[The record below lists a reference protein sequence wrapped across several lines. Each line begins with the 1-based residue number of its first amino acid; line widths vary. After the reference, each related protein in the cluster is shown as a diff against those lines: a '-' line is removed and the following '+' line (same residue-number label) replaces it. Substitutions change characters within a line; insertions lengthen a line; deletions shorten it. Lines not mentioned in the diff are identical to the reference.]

1 MGLYN
6 LDRIFYP
13 KSIAVIGASEKKGSI
28 GHALMKNL
36 VDGAFEGDLIPIHPK
51 YKTIFGIEAFP
62 SLADTTTSIDLA
74 VIASPIR
81 YVPDIINDCIS
92 SGAGG
97 AVIIS
102 AGGKEI
108 GEEGKK
114 IEEKIRNNARKGGLR
129 ILGPNCLGII
139 HPLQRMNA
147 SFATEMPKP
156 GRLAFVSQSGAIC
169 TAILDLAFQ
178 ENIGFSHFV
187 SMGSMLDVDFGD
199 MIDYLGNDSKVG
211 SIILYIESL
220 TSHRKF
226 LSAARAVSRVKPI
239 LVLKSGRSAAGARAA
254 ASHTGAMAGE
264 DAVFDAAFKRAGIV
278 RVDTIEELFNCAE
291 LMAKQPRPKTS
302 DLVIITNGGGPG
314 VMAADALA
322 RFGTEPSPLKPETLK
337 VLDTILPQY
346 WSRSNPIDMLG
357 DATADRFVKT
367 IEACAKDKTIGGIM
381 VIMAPQALSD
391 PGDVAESIVKSVSG
405 KNIPVFT
412 SWMGGKAMAR
422 GVDILNQAGIPTY
435 ETPEKAVRAFLY
447 MVSYSRNL
455 ELLREIPPRFST
467 EIKYDRARAADLIEK
482 GFNAN
487 HDGVISEEIAR
498 EILESYG
505 IKPNP
510 VQIASSEEEV
520 IKIAKNMGY
529 PLVMKI
535 LSPDITHKTEVGGVH
550 LDLRSEQD
558 VRIAYST
565 ILENVRLYRPDA
577 VVSGVTLQ
585 RYIDHPDYEIL
596 IGAKRDD
603 NFGPVIL
610 FGMGGIFTEVLKDR
624 AIGLPPLNRLLAS
637 RLMEETKAF
646 HLLKG
651 FRNKPAAKMELLE
664 EILVRLAQLVM
675 DFPEIA
681 ELDMNPVTVKNGT
694 PIVLDSRIILKPCG
708 KPCPQ
713 HLVIS
718 PYPVHHERHEE
729 TRTGEKIFVR
739 PIQPEDAPLLVEL
752 FNTLSPTTIYFRFFR
767 HVRSLTPEMLARFT
781 QIDYD
786 REIAL
791 IAFPEEPGKNR
802 ILGVSR
808 IISHPDGRDAEFAI
822 VIGDPWQGKGIGA
835 VLLLNALRIAK
846 QQGIE
851 KVWGAVLP
859 DNIYM
864 RKLGRRLG
872 FHVMFDK
879 ESELYHLSIDLK
891 AARL

>member
-1 MGLYN
+1 MGLFN
-6 LDRIFYP
+6 LDRIFFP
-13 KSIAVIGASEKKGSI
+13 NSIAVIGASEKIGSI

-36 VDGAFEGDLIPIHPK
+36 VDGAFEGVLIPVHPK
-51 YKTIFGIEAFP
+51 YKRIFGIQAFP
-62 SLADTTTSIDLA
+62 SLSDSHVSADLV
-74 VIASPIR
+74 VIASPMR
-81 YVPDIINDCIS
+81 YVPDIINECS
-92 SGAGG
+92 SAGAGG
-97 AVIIS
+97 AIIIS

-108 GEEGKK
+108 GEEGEK
-114 IEEKIRNNARKGGLR
+114 IEEKIQQNARKGSLR

-139 HPLQRMNA
+139 HPVQRINA

-187 SMGSMLDVDFGD
+187 SMGSMLDIDFGD
-199 MIDYLGNDSKVG
+199 MIDYLGNDPKVG

-220 TSHRKF
+220 TNHRKF

-239 LVLKSGRSAAGARAA
+239 VVLKSGRSAAGARAA

-264 DAVFDAAFKRAGIV
+264 DAVFDAAFERAGIV

-291 LMAKQPRPKTS
+291 LMAKQPRPKTPN
-302 DLVIITNGGGPG
+302 LVIITNGGGPG

-322 RFGTEPSPLKPETLK
+322 RFRVEPFPLKPETRK
-337 VLDTILPQY
+337 ALDSILPRY
-346 WSRSNPIDMLG
+346 WSKSNPIDMLG
-357 DATADRFVKT
+357 DATAERYVQT
-367 IEACAKDKTIGGIM
+367 IEVCARDKSIGGIM

-391 PGDVAESIVKSVSG
+391 PGDVAESIVKAVAG
-405 KNIPVFT
+405 KNIPVFAC
-412 SWMGGKAMAR
+412 WMGGKAMAR
-422 GVDILNQAGIPTY
+422 GVELLNQAGIPTY

-455 ELLREIPPRFST
+455 ELIREIPPRFST
-467 EIKYDRARAADLIEK
+467 EIKFDREK
-482 GFNAN
+482 GAGLIKKGFQQTQ
-487 HDGVISEEIAR
+487 DGIIPEETAR
-498 EILESYG
+498 SILDSYG
-505 IKPNP
+505 IKLNP
-510 VQIASSEEEV
+510 IRITSTEEETV
-520 IKIAKNMGY
+520 SAAEEIGY

-535 LSPDITHKTEVGGVH
+535 LSPDISHKTEVGGVS

-558 VRIAYST
+558 IRNAYSKM
-565 ILENVRLYRPDA
+565 LESVRHHYPDA
-577 VVSGVTLQ
+577 RISGVTLQ
-585 RYIDHPDYEIL
+585 RYIDHPDYEVL
-596 IGAKRDD
+596 IGSKRDD
-603 NFGPVIL
+603 NFGPVVL

-681 ELDMNPVTVKNGT
+681 ELDMNPVAVKEGI
-694 PIVLDSRIILKPCG
+694 PIVLDARMVLSPCK

-729 TRTGEKIFVR
+729 TRTGEKLFIR

-752 FNTLSPTTIYFRFFR
+752 FDTLSPTTIYFRFFR
-767 HVRSLTPEMLARFT
+767 HVRSLTPEMLTRFT

-791 IAFPEEPGKNR
+791 IALPEDPKKEK

-851 KVWGAVLP
+851 KVWGTVLP
-859 DNIYM
+859 DNLYM

-872 FHVMFDK
+872 FHVIFDK
-879 ESELYHLSIDLK
+879 EAELYHLTIDLK
-891 AARL
+891 TARL